1 VFLERPMSL
10 ALLGVVLTVLV
21 LPRLFKKRG

>member
-1 VFLERPMSL
+1 LERPMSL
-10 ALLGVVLTVLV
+10 ALLGVVLAVLV